1 MSNINK
7 YEDVFWEII
16 KKSGKNGNKI
26 NKVRKEY
33 KKKLGSAII
42 KEVDNIFNNYYS
54 KIYSKFESI
63 LGKNFDEDDSGINNF
78 IFYILSKGKHSVDDL
93 LKNISDDHYKI
104 HRDEGKI
111 SIILNKRNI
120 LFKQQSKYQMI
131 EIFNTKEF
139 GNVLSIDN
147 DINVTELD
155 ERNYH
160 EMIVHVP
167 MIYKQNAKKALII
180 GGGDG
185 GTARELLKYTNLE
198 DVTMVEIDEMVIE
211 ASKLH
216 LPQTA
221 ISFKNE
227 RLKLIIDDGV
237 KYMKEYSGDKY
248 DIIIVDSTDFNQA
261 VGLFKMDFYKNVYKN
276 LHPDGIFVFNND
288 SVYNDKLKLIDR
300 PVARMKK
307 IFTHV
312 FPYQLF
318 IPSYNGGHYTMM
330 FCSDTIHPIETK
342 FNSKS
347 WCKLNLNT
355 EYYNIGVHLGSFFL
369 PNKLSKRLNDKL
381 NNCLDNKK
389 NNDKMCD
396 HTLIDLYD
404 VNYELLNNTE
414 DILKILREIA
424 KMCNLTVLNESYHK
438 FEPQGV
444 TAMLLLSESH
454 ISIHTWPEKK
464 SACLDILS
472 CKNNPGNF
480 INEIVKLFSTK
491 NYKFKNITR

>member
-1 MSNINK
+1 MSNLNK
-7 YEDVFWEII
+7 YEDIFWEIV

-33 KKKLGSAII
+33 KKNLGSTII

-63 LGKNFDEDDSGINNF
+63 LGKKFDEDDSGINNF
-78 IFYILSKGKHSVDDL
+78 IFYILSKGKRSVDDL
-93 LKNISDDHYKI
+93 LKNTSNDHYKI

-111 SIILNKRNI
+111 SIILNKRKI
-120 LFKQQSKYQMI
+120 LYQGESQFQMI

-198 DVTMVEIDEMVIE
+198 VTMVEIDEMVIE

-221 ISFKNE
+221 VSFSNK
-227 RLKLIIDDGV
+227 RLNLIIDDGV

-472 CKNNPGNF
+472 CKNNPGIF
-480 INEIVKLFSTK
+480 IDDIVKLFSTK
-491 NYKFKNITR
+491 KYKFKNITR

>member
-1 MSNINK
+1 MSNLNK
-7 YEDVFWEII
+7 YEDIFWEIV

-33 KKKLGSAII
+33 KKNLGSAVI

-63 LGKNFDEDDSGINNF
+63 LGKKFDEDDSGINNF
-78 IFYILSKGKHSVDDL
+78 IFYILSKGKRSVDDL
-93 LKNISDDHYKI
+93 LKNTSNDHYKI

-111 SIILNKRNI
+111 SIILNKRKI
-120 LFKQQSKYQMI
+120 LYQGESQFQMI

-139 GNVLSIDN
+139 GNVLCIDN

-198 DVTMVEIDEMVIE
+198 VTMVEIDEMVIE

-221 ISFKNE
+221 VSFSNK
-227 RLKLIIDDGV
+227 RLNLIIDDGV

-355 EYYNIGVHLGSFFL
+355 EYYNVGVHLGSFFL
-369 PNKLSKRLNDKL
+369 PNKLSNKLGDKL

-404 VNYELLNNTE
+404 LNYELLNNIE
-414 DILKILREIA
+414 DILKILKEIA
-424 KMCNLTVLNESYHK
+424 KMCNLTVLKESYHK

-472 CKNNPGNF
+472 CKNNPGIF
-480 INEIVKLFSTK
+480 IDDIVKLFSTK
-491 NYKFKNITR
+491 KYKFKNITR

>member
-1 MSNINK
+1 MSNLNK
-7 YEDVFWEII
+7 NEDIFWEIV

-33 KKKLGSAII
+33 KKNLGSKII

-63 LGKNFDEDDSGINNF
+63 LGKKFDEDDSGINNF
-78 IFYILSKGKHSVDDL
+78 IFYILSKGKRSVDDL
-93 LKNISDDHYKI
+93 LKNTSNDHYKI

-111 SIILNKRNI
+111 SIILNKRKI
-120 LFKQQSKYQMI
+120 LYQGESQFQMI

-139 GNVLSIDN
+139 GNVLCIDN

-198 DVTMVEIDEMVIE
+198 VTMVEIDEMVIE

-221 ISFKNE
+221 VSFSNK
-227 RLKLIIDDGV
+227 RLNLIIDDGV

-288 SVYNDKLKLIDR
+288 SVYNDKLKLIYR
-300 PVARMKK
+300 PVERMKTLFK
-307 IFTHV
+307 HV

-355 EYYNIGVHLGSFFL
+355 EYYNVGVHLGSFFL
-369 PNKLSKRLNDKL
+369 PNKLSNKLGDKL

-472 CKNNPGNF
+472 CKNNPGIF
-480 INEIVKLFSTK
+480 IDDIVKLFSTK
-491 NYKFKNITR
+491 KYKFKNITR